1 MNAFLEIGDLV
12 RMCAMAEPWAV
23 DPDSIDW
30 CYGLFLGVRE
40 VKTPFLEGD
49 KQDLILHSGRPML
62 FDHYWYKE
70 KIA

>member
-12 RMCAMAEPWAV
+12 RLCAMAEPWAV
-23 DPDSIDW
+23 DPDSIEW
-30 CYGLFLGVRE
+30 CYGVFIGVRPS
-40 VKTPFLEGD
+40 PFLSGD
-49 KQDLILHSGRPML
+49 KQDLILCEGRPML